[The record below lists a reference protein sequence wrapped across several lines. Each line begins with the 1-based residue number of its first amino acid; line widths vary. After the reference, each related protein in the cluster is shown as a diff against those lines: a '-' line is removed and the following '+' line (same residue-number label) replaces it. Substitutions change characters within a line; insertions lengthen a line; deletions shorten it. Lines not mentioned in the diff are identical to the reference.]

1 MGKPLHNEK
10 IAAPFFLYGIYND
23 VVDYIQKY
31 DRFQWQ
37 SCLPANVKNEMY
49 SVPVS
54 KHVIKQVGLDLCSLP
69 EMDGN
74 RHLNACIDYF
84 TKWSDAKLIRG
95 KTALTVATFLYEL
108 MCRHG
113 CFKVQINDEV
123 REFVSVLCT
132 CLRDLNGVDQCKV
145 YPQYTL
151 NRPYS
156 QYTIRNQMILWRG
169 KTKRQKMP
177 W

>member
-1 MGKPLHNEK
+1 MNILRHNKKLLTVTEWSQQTQSK
-10 IAAPFFLYGIYND
+10 RAGRIL
-23 VVDYIQKY
+23 
-31 DRFQWQ
+31 FQQ
-37 SCLPANVKNEMY
+37 NTPHC
-49 SVPVS
+49 
-54 KHVIKQVGLDLCSLP
+54 
-69 EMDGN
+69 
-74 RHLNACIDYF
+74 F
-84 TKWSDAKLIRG
+84 TEWSDAKLIRG

>member
-1 MGKPLHNEK
+1 M
-10 IAAPFFLYGIYND
+10 
-23 VVDYIQKY
+23 
-31 DRFQWQ
+31 
-37 SCLPANVKNEMY
+37 
-49 SVPVS
+49 
-54 KHVIKQVGLDLCSLP
+54 
-69 EMDGN
+69 
-74 RHLNACIDYF
+74 
-84 TKWSDAKLIRG
+84 
-95 KTALTVATFLYEL
+95 TVATFLYEL

-169 KTKRQKMP
+169 KIKRQKMP